1 VIRLLALLTAL
12 LASPAGAEVI
22 VAGLSQNRVA
32 ITANFDGSEI
42 LVYGAVRR
50 DAPAPD
56 GPLDVII
63 TVEGPAT
70 PVTVRRKSR
79 VFGIWINTASV
90 QVARAPTFYAIAAT
104 APVDTILSE
113 TENLR
118 HKITIPRA
126 IRAVGITE
134 EADDAPGFTE
144 ALIRLN
150 RTSGAYVAVPD
161 GVTLADDTLFRTDIV
176 LPANLTEGEFR
187 VRVFLLRGGAVVDK
201 FETPILVQKE
211 GLERMMHTLAFEQP
225 LIYGFIA
232 LLIAVVAGW
241 AASAAF
247 RALRV

>member
-1 VIRLLALLTAL
+1 MIRVFALLLALAT
-12 LASPAGAEVI
+12 PAGAEEI

-50 DAPAPD
+50 EAPMPE

-70 PVTVRRKSR
+70 PVTVRRKSK

-90 QVARAPTFYAIAAT
+90 KIARAPTFYAIAAT

-118 HKITIPRA
+118 HKVTIPRA

-134 EADDAPGFTE
+134 EADDAPSFTE

-150 RTSGAYVAVPD
+150 RETGVYVAVPD
-161 GVTLADDTLFRTDIV
+161 GVSMAEDTLFRADII

-201 FETPILVQKE
+201 LETPILVQKE
-211 GLERMMHTLAFEQP
+211 GVERMMHTLAFEQP